1 MAVLVRDD
9 LDRGLEQVNVDATR
23 GCVFL
28 RIHHRVARQGLHDLT
43 LLVRRA
49 QRLLRA
55 LVEVEVLFR
64 DDDVY
69 VRHLAQL
76 AQLQRRE
83 LHLGRATA
91 TEHVHVGDRILSKG
105 LGHVGRN
112 LRLEHILGVLGQDA
126 SHVQRHVADAQDGN
140 LAGLQRPR
148 ARVVRVAVIP
158 GHEVGGAVRLGQVHA
173 RNIERVI
180 AVRTRRNDDR
190 VVVVTQVVD
199 RHVTADLDVAEQTD
213 VATLQDLVQRHNDLL
228 DTRVIRS
235 DAVAHETVGR
245 GKTLKQVDIH
255 LEPRLGQNIRRI
267 NASGTSADD
276 GDVERC
282 QPISPSS

>member
-9 LDRGLEQVNVDATR
+9 LDRSLEQVNVDATR
-23 GCVFL
+23 GRVLL
-28 RIHHRVARQGLHDLT
+28 RVRHRVARQRLDNLT

-64 DDDVY
+64 DDDVH

-76 AQLQRRE
+76 AQLQRGE
-83 LHLGRATA
+83 LHLRRTTA
-91 TEHVHVGDRILSKG
+91 TEHVHIGDRVLSQA
-105 LGHVGRN
+105 LGHIRRHLG
-112 LRLEHILGVLGQDA
+112 LEHILGVLGQDA
-126 SHVQRHVADAQDGN
+126 SHVQRHVTDTKNGN

-148 ARVVRVAVIP
+148 ARVIRVAVVP
-158 GHEVGGAVRLGQVHA
+158 GHEVGCTVRLRQIHT
-173 RNIERVI
+173 RNVERVI
-180 AVRTRRNDDR
+180 AVRARRNDDR
-190 VVVVTQVVD
+190 VVVITQVVD
-199 RHVTADLDVAEQTD
+199 RHVAADLDIAEQAD
-213 VATLQDLVQRHNDLL
+213 VATLQDLVQRNDDLL
-228 DTRVIRS
+228 DTRVIRR

-255 LEPRLGQNIRRI
+255 LEPRLGQDVRRV
-267 NASGTSADD
+267 NASGTSAND

>member
-1 MAVLVRDD
+1 MPSV
-9 LDRGLEQVNVDATR
+9 
-23 GCVFL
+23 
-28 RIHHRVARQGLHDLT
+28 
-43 LLVRRA
+43 
-49 QRLLRA
+49 
-55 LVEVEVLFR
+55 
-64 DDDVY
+64 
-69 VRHLAQL
+69 

-199 RHVTADLDVAEQTD
+199 RYVTADLDVAEQTD

>member
-9 LDRGLEQVNVDATR
+9 LDRSLEQVNVDATR
-23 GCVFL
+23 GRVLL
-28 RIHHRVARQGLHDLT
+28 RVRHRVAGQGLDDLT

-64 DDDVY
+64 DDDVH

-76 AQLQRRE
+76 SQLQRRE
-83 LHLGRATA
+83 LHLRRAA
-91 TEHVHVGDRILSKG
+91 TTEDVHVGNRVLREALSN
-105 LGHVGRN
+105 VGRH
-112 LRLEHILGVLGQDA
+112 LGLEHVLGVLSEHT
-126 SHVQRHVADAQDGN
+126 SHVQRHVADTQDRH

-148 ARVVRVAVIP
+148 ARVVRVAVVP
-158 GHEVGGAVRLGQVHA
+158 GHEVGSTVGLGQVHA
-173 RNIERVI
+173 RNVERVI
-180 AVRTRRNDDR
+180 AVRARRNDDR

-199 RHVTADLDVAEQTD
+199 GHVTADLDVAEQTD
-213 VATLQDLVQRHNDLL
+213 VAALKDLVQRHNDLL
-228 DTRVIRS
+228 DARVIRS

-255 LEPRLGQNIRRI
+255 LEPRLGQDVRRV